1 MKCSLRFKALAGAAL
16 FITAFILVLV
26 IEDKCETYDPV
37 SYVQASIP
45 WLEVEDDDQPPAL
58 GGTIQDKIVVVPSL
72 EEEDVSWVIEELP
85 EWQHAI
91 YTVNPSSDET
101 RANNLTTPINKGHE
115 AMAYLT
121 YIVDNYERSIPSVV
135 AFLHSH
141 REGFFK
147 AWHVDTPLHDNVY
160 AMRHLQ
166 IDYVKEQG
174 YVNLRCNLNPGCK
187 KINKP
192 NPHITA
198 SVWDE
203 VFWETSTPAFSQNS
217 SHPAAVTDFSLLEDK
232 DKLAVMQPRVW
243 AACCAQFA
251 VSREQ
256 IYKRPL
262 NDYIKIRQWV
272 IDTEEDDAKSGR
284 VMEYLWHVIF
294 GQEAVHC
301 PDADA
306 CYCRVYGRC

>member
-1 MKCSLRFKALAGAAL
+1 M
-16 FITAFILVLV
+16 LV
-26 IEDKCETYDPV
+26 IEDKCETYNPL
-37 SYVQASIP
+37 SYIQAWFSG
-45 WLEVEDDDQPPAL
+45 ESDDQPPAL
-58 GGTIQDKIVVVPSL
+58 GEPIGDKIIVVPTL
-72 EEEDVSWVIEELP
+72 EEEDVSWVGDELP
-85 EWQHAI
+85 DWQHAI
-91 YTVNPSSDET
+91 YTVNPSSDEI
-101 RANNLTTPINKGHE
+101 RANSLTTPINKGHE

-121 YIVDNYERSIPSVV
+121 YIIDNYEASIPSVV

-141 REGFFK
+141 RQGFFQ

-166 IDYVKEQG
+166 LDYVKEQG

-192 NPHITA
+192 NPHITPE
-198 SVWDE
+198 VWDE
-203 VFWETSTPAFSQNS
+203 VFWETSTPAFSQNAS
-217 SHPAAVTDFSLLEDK
+217 RPAAAADFSILGDK
-232 DKLAVMQPRVW
+232 EKLTVMQPRVW

-262 NDYIKIRQWV
+262 DDYVKIRQWI
-272 IDTEEDDAKSGR
+272 IDTEKDDAASGR

-294 GQEAVHC
+294 GQEAIHC
-301 PDADA
+301 PDPET
-306 CYCRVYGRC
+306 CYCKVYGRC